1 MTDLYASCLT
11 SSSRGIIERQTLA
24 RRAERGRNKAMK
36 LIDRNESNMKRR
48 PHIVFLGQKQ
58 WWQSTFFPCPHPTAP
73 ACTSMFHEAGRLPS
87 ITNALAIPLRLRLLC
102 CDTYGQNGYTAWNA
116 YWEVLQRYQSFLLL
130 SMGSKKPV
138 IRLHALAASASHV
151 LQRDGVLAM
160 QRMRDVCL
168 AGAQGVLGANSKP
181 WLGVTVAGKDLAHS
195 YRSSCTR
202 LPTGERAKGEG
213 SHSSANKQPE
223 PEPEATKDGA
233 GEIMTQ
239 WPRRICV

>member
-1 MTDLYASCLT
+1 
-11 SSSRGIIERQTLA
+11 
-24 RRAERGRNKAMK
+24 
-36 LIDRNESNMKRR
+36 
-48 PHIVFLGQKQ
+48 
-58 WWQSTFFPCPHPTAP
+58 
-73 ACTSMFHEAGRLPS
+73 
-87 ITNALAIPLRLRLLC
+87 
-102 CDTYGQNGYTAWNA
+102 
-116 YWEVLQRYQSFLLL
+116 
-130 SMGSKKPV
+130 MGSKKPV

-213 SHSSANKQPE
+213 SHSSANKRKE
-223 PEPEATKDGA
+223 SIDWCFARARARARSNER
-233 GEIMTQ
+233 
-239 WPRRICV
+239 WSR